1 MGKLTSY
8 LLGLG
13 IVLFSSYYYLTVY
26 YKPLI
31 QWMGPS
37 FGTPLVIISGL
48 LLFLLGD
55 PLKETILIPI
65 FILTGIAVGVGARKG
80 RKAFISTASIYASIL
95 SVMGISLYF
104 ILFNETSALSSLL
117 KLTTS
122 TSVSGVTNS
131 GLPPVPKGSSMTAIH
146 IIH

>member
-48 LLFLLGD
+48 LLFLLGN

-80 RKAFISTASIYASIL
+80 RKAFISTASI
-95 SVMGISLYF
+95 
-104 ILFNETSALSSLL
+104 
-117 KLTTS
+117 
-122 TSVSGVTNS
+122 
-131 GLPPVPKGSSMTAIH
+131 
-146 IIH
+146 